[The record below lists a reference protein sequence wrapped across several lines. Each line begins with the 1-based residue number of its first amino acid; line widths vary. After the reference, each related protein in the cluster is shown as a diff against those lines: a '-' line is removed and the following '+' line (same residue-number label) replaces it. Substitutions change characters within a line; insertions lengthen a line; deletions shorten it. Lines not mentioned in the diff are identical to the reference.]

1 MCEIKFTDN
10 TLKLNRY
17 DRKIQRIKWICI
29 NYAAIRMSYGGDRFE
44 N

>member
-1 MCEIKFTDN
+1 MCDIKFTYI

-17 DRKIQRIKWICI
+17 YRKIQRMKCFCI
-29 NYAAIRMSYGGDRFE
+29 NYAAIRMSYGGDRVE